1 MMTIKDLVEM
11 EPGHLIKQ
19 GVVQND
25 YLYHKPVRWVA
36 VRGRIHDWAIYYD
49 KEENSFEWIRNHGN
63 KCFTE
68 TVIRELVPCDDAA
81 MRMYRF

>member
-1 MMTIKDLVEM
+1 MLTIEDLKEM
-11 EPGHLIKQ
+11 EPGTIIAT
-19 GVVQND
+19 GVTEND

-36 VRGRIHDWAIYYD
+36 KRGRVHDWAIYYD
-49 KEENSFEWIRNHGN
+49 KEEKNQFEVENWGN

-68 TVIRELVPCDDAA
+68 AVIKELVPCDDAA